1 MEKVIAKSGISGSTL
16 KLIAIFTMLID
27 HIAATVILQMI
38 NNGIGGQTLIDIY
51 WVMRS
56 IGRMAFPVFCFL
68 LVEGFKYTHSREKYA
83 ARMFIFALISEIP
96 FDLAINNTVLEFKS
110 NNVFFTLLLGLLAI
124 TVLDWLKSVDKI
136 EKASSAVKWFFVTLI
151 RCIVMV
157 SVVLVMMII
166 AEFVLCCD
174 YGAAGVHCHDVP
186 AFFKPG
192 CCICRGSHT
201 AWTFLRYH
209 RVFCTVYA
217 YTASLLQW
225 KKRHFTKICLLRLL
239 PGASFCTVSDMQAC
253 YGCCS
258 HLTE

>member
-27 HIAATVILQMI
+27 HTAATVILQMI

-151 RCIVMV
+151 
-157 SVVLVMMII
+157 MMII

-174 YGAAGVHCHDVP
+174 YGAAGVGCIVMMYLLSSNRDV
-186 AFFKPG
+186 AFAVAVILLGLFSGTIEFFALFMLIPLRYYNGKRGISLKYVFYAFYPVHLFVLYL
-192 CCICRGSHT
+192 ICRLAMAAVHT
-201 AWTFLRYH
+201 
-209 RVFCTVYA
+209 
-217 YTASLLQW
+217 
-225 KKRHFTKICLLRLL
+225 
-239 PGASFCTVSDMQAC
+239 
-253 YGCCS
+253 
-258 HLTE
+258 

>member
-124 TVLDWLKSVDKI
+124 TAAGVG
-136 EKASSAVKWFFVTLI
+136 
-151 RCIVMV
+151 CIVMMYLLSSNRDV
-157 SVVLVMMII
+157 AFAVAVILLGLFSGTIEFFALFMLIPLRYYNGKRGISLKYVFYAFYPVHL
-166 AEFVLCCD
+166 FVL
-174 YGAAGVHCHDVP
+174 YL
-186 AFFKPG
+186 
-192 CCICRGSHT
+192 ICRLAMAAAVHT
-201 AWTFLRYH
+201 
-209 RVFCTVYA
+209 
-217 YTASLLQW
+217 
-225 KKRHFTKICLLRLL
+225 
-239 PGASFCTVSDMQAC
+239 
-253 YGCCS
+253 
-258 HLTE
+258 

>member
-136 EKASSAVKWFFVTLI
+136 EKASSAVKWFLVTLI

-157 SVVLVMMII
+157 SVVLVMMYLLSSNREVAFAVAVILLGLFSGTI
-166 AEFVLCCD
+166 EFFALFMLIPLRYYNGKRGISLKYVFYAFYPVHLFVL
-174 YGAAGVHCHDVP
+174 YL
-186 AFFKPG
+186 
-192 CCICRGSHT
+192 ICRLAMAAVHT
-201 AWTFLRYH
+201 
-209 RVFCTVYA
+209 
-217 YTASLLQW
+217 
-225 KKRHFTKICLLRLL
+225 
-239 PGASFCTVSDMQAC
+239 
-253 YGCCS
+253 
-258 HLTE
+258 

>member
-136 EKASSAVKWFFVTLI
+136 EKGILCSQVVFCHTDQVYSNGISSA
-151 RCIVMV
+151 CYD
-157 SVVLVMMII
+157 
-166 AEFVLCCD
+166 D
-174 YGAAGVHCHDVP
+174 Y
-186 AFFKPG
+186 
-192 CCICRGSHT
+192 CRVC
-201 AWTFLRYH
+201 A
-209 RVFCTVYA
+209 
-217 YTASLLQW
+217 LL
-225 KKRHFTKICLLRLL
+225 
-239 PGASFCTVSDMQAC
+239 
-253 YGCCS
+253 
-258 HLTE
+258 

>member
-1 MEKVIAKSGISGSTL
+1 MEKVIVKSGISGSTL

-27 HIAATVILQMI
+27 HTAATVILQMI

-174 YGAAGVHCHDVP
+174 YGAAG

-201 AWTFLRYH
+201 AWTFFRYH

-239 PGASFCTVSDMQAC
+239 PGASFCTVPDMQAC

>member
-136 EKASSAVKWFFVTLI
+136 EKASSAVKWFLVTLI

-174 YGAAGVHCHDVP
+174 YGAAGVGCIVMMYLLSSNRDV
-186 AFFKPG
+186 AFAVAVILLG
-192 CCICRGSHT
+192 
-201 AWTFLRYH
+201 
-209 RVFCTVYA
+209 VFSGTIEFFA
-217 YTASLLQW
+217 L
-225 KKRHFTKICLLRLL
+225 FTKICLLRLL
-239 PGASFCTVSDMQAC
+239 PGASFCTVPDMQAC

-258 HLTE
+258 HLKE

>member
-1 MEKVIAKSGISGSTL
+1 
-16 KLIAIFTMLID
+16 MLID

-110 NNVFFTLLLGLLAI
+110 NNVFFTLLLGLACHHSALI
-124 TVLDWLKSVDKI
+124 GFKSVDKI

-174 YGAAGVHCHDVP
+174 YGAAGVGCIVMMYLLSSNRDV
-186 AFFKPG
+186 AFAVAVILLGLFSGTIEFFALFMLIP
-192 CCICRGSHT
+192 
-201 AWTFLRYH
+201 LRYYNGK
-209 RVFCTVYA
+209 RGISLKYVFYA
-217 YTASLLQW
+217 FYPVL
-225 KKRHFTKICLLRLL
+225 
-239 PGASFCTVSDMQAC
+239 SFCTVSGMQAC
-253 YGCCS
+253 YGCCCS
-258 HLTE
+258 HLTELQTTIQMGE

>member
-1 MEKVIAKSGISGSTL
+1 
-16 KLIAIFTMLID
+16 MLID

-38 NNGIGGQTLIDIY
+38 NNGIGGQTLMDIY

-174 YGAAGVHCHDVP
+174 YGAAGVGCIVMMYLLSSNRDV
-186 AFFKPG
+186 AFAVAVILLGLFSGTIEFFALFMLIPLRYYNGKRGISLKYVFYAFYPVHLFVLYL
-192 CCICRGSHT
+192 ICRLAMAAAVHT
-201 AWTFLRYH
+201 
-209 RVFCTVYA
+209 
-217 YTASLLQW
+217 
-225 KKRHFTKICLLRLL
+225 
-239 PGASFCTVSDMQAC
+239 
-253 YGCCS
+253 
-258 HLTE
+258 